1 MRRNLRS
8 SLLLNRFSCLADD
21 EANKSDNDTQD
32 VDNDWKEDQENLP
45 KTTEKVWGFSQG
57 QTNNESVL
65 KAGSK

>member
-8 SLLLNRFSCLADD
+8 SLLLNRSSCLADD
-21 EANKSDNDTQD
+21 EANNSDDHTQD

-65 KAGSK
+65 KAG